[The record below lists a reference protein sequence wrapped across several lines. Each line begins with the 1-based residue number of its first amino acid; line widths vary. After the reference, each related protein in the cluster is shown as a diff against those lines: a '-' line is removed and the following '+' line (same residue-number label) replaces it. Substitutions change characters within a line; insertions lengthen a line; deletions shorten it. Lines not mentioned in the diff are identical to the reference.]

1 MCASGWTREETLT
14 MVDIRFDEVHFGKFA
29 GFYLKRTYFFDVH
42 PPLAKLMLAGM
53 GWLIGYDG
61 HFDFGNI
68 GDSYIE
74 NNVPYIGLRSLPATL
89 NVLCVVLLYN
99 IMRESGYA
107 VLTCTLTASMYLLGK
122 GKSDRQISDII
133 IDHHP

>member
-1 MCASGWTREETLT
+1 MSGWIQNH
-14 MVDIRFDEVHFGKFA
+14 IRDTNHAGHSFDEVHFGKFA

-61 HFDFGNI
+61 HFDFANI

-74 NNVPYIGLRSLPATL
+74 NNVPYIGLRTLPATL

-107 VLTCTLTASMYLLGK
+107 VITCALTASMYLLGK
-122 GKSDRQISDII
+122 IHWIGNDYWLLIG
-133 IDHHP
+133 